1 MERRITSWFS
11 QNLQMEM
18 PLVAY
23 GYAGQTLLMLPT
35 AAADYLEYERF
46 YLVDAIKPFIEQGR
60 IRAYSINSVNRWSL
74 LNEQMPPHLK
84 AELLTRYDR
93 YITEEVLP
101 LICSENKEADARPIT
116 TGASLGAFLA
126 ANEYFKHPDLFR
138 GVIAMSGGYDIRSYL
153 KGHYDDNVYFNN
165 PLEYLPNLNDEH
177 YLPILQQSDSI
188 YILSGQGAYEDPERS
203 KQLSDILKGK
213 EIPHHLELW
222 GADVNHDWP
231 WWRKML
237 PHVLGKIVGG

>member
-1 MERRITSWFS
+1 MERRTTSWFS
-11 QNLQMEM
+11 PNLQMEM

-23 GYAGQTLLMLPT
+23 GHAGQTLLMLPT

-60 IRAYSINSVNRWSL
+60 IRAYSINSVNRYSL
-74 LNEQMPPHLK
+74 LNEQMPPNLK

-93 YITEEVLP
+93 YITDEVLP
-101 LICSENKEADARPIT
+101 LIRNENGENARPIT
-116 TGASLGAFLA
+116 TGASLGAFLS

-138 GVIAMSGGYDIRSYL
+138 GVIAMSGSFDIRSYL
-153 KGHYDDNVYFNN
+153 DGHYDDNVYFNN
-165 PLEYLPNLNDEH
+165 PVDYLSKLDDDH
-177 YLPILQQSDSI
+177 YLPILRQADSI
-188 YILSGQGAYEDPERS
+188 YILSGQGSYEDPKRS
-203 KQLSDILKGK
+203 QQLSDILHSKG
-213 EIPHHLELW
+213 IPHTLDLW

-237 PHVLGKIVGG
+237 PHVLGKIVG

>member
-1 MERRITSWFS
+1 
-11 QNLQMEM
+11 MEM

-23 GYAGQTLLMLPT
+23 GHAGQTLLMLPT

-46 YLVDAIKPFIEQGR
+46 YLVDAIKPFIEAGR
-60 IRAYSINSVNRWSL
+60 IRAYSINSVNRHSL

-93 YITEEVLP
+93 YITGEVLP
-101 LICSENKEADARPIT
+101 LIRNEAGEDARPIT

-138 GVIAMSGGYDIRSYL
+138 GVIAF
-153 KGHYDDNVYFNN
+153 NVFFNN
-165 PLEYLPNLNDEH
+165 PIDYLSGLNDKH
-177 YLPILQQSDSI
+177 FLPILRQADSI
-188 YILSGQGAYEDPERS
+188 YILSGQGSYEDPERS
-203 KQLSDILKGK
+203 RQLSNILKSK
-213 EIPHHLELW
+213 AIPHSLELW

-237 PHVLGKIVGG
+237 PHVLGKIVG

>member
-11 QNLQMEM
+11 PNLQMEM

-23 GYAGQTLLMLPT
+23 GHTGQTLLMLPT

-46 YLVDAIKPFIEQGR
+46 YLVDAIKPLIEHGK

-74 LNEQMPPHLK
+74 LNEQMPPRLK
-84 AELLTRYDR
+84 AELLMRFDR
-93 YITEEVLP
+93 YITDEVLP
-101 LICSENKEADARPIT
+101 LIRNENEERYAKPIT

-126 ANEYFKHPDLFR
+126 ANQYFKHPDLFR
-138 GVIAMSGGYDIRSYL
+138 GTIPMSGGYDIRQYL
-153 KGHYDDNVYFNN
+153 DGYYDDNVYFNN
-165 PLEYLPNLNDEH
+165 PMDYLPNLNDEH
-177 YLPILQQSDSI
+177 YLPILQKADSI
-188 YILSGQGAYEDPERS
+188 YIISGQGAYEDPKRS
-203 KQLSDILKGK
+203 QQLSDILKSK
-213 EIPHHLELW
+213 NIPHTLDLW

-237 PHVLGKIVGG
+237 PHILGKMVGG